1 MQEPYVTVNPSAP
14 EPEFLLTV
22 VTVCWNALKD
32 LKPTVESVLAQK
44 AKGTISIEHLVVD
57 GASTDGTPEWLEE
70 QLAAGKIECYV
81 SEPDRGIYDAM
92 NKGIN
97 LARGRVL
104 AFLNAGDWYADDV
117 DLAECVLPICR
128 GETES
133 VAAVAYFENNPAFPL
148 HRPDFRQHIHHT
160 PCCHQAYFASA
171 RAYRQTGGYDA
182 PHFKCSADADMMC
195 KMYYAFGEPLISD
208 LKVVHYDTGGLS
220 RNGNI
225 EYIDEHI
232 EILWRN
238 WERVKEKCR
247 RDHEYRSMIQAVLCD
262 HCFNLPDWQETH
274 GRAIPEALEHL
285 ATMCV
290 EAADMAGAFSK
301 AAPALRHLG
310 RRYLPRL
317 LTRTPLPRGTRQRLT
332 LCQCLCHPAA
342 NNRYTVGKP
351 IRGGSLWA
359 CAYGKIHNMLQH
371 ILHPRRRMHSHG
383 GSSADDTR

>member
-1 MQEPYVTVNPSAP
+1 MPVPYTSVRGENPAP
-14 EPEFLLTV
+14 SFQLTV
-22 VTVCWNALKD
+22 ITVCWNALAD
-32 LKPTVESVLAQK
+32 LKPTVASVLRQK
-44 AKGTISIEHLVVD
+44 ARGSISIEHLVVD
-57 GASTDGTPEWLEE
+57 GASTDGTPAWLAE
-70 QLAAGKIECYV
+70 QLAAGNIERYV

-104 AFLNAGDWYADDV
+104 AFLNAGDWYAEDV
-117 DLAECVLPICR
+117 DLAECVLQICR

-133 VAAVAYFENNPAFPL
+133 VAAVAYFENNPDFPL

-171 RAYRQTGGYDA
+171 RAYRRIGGYDA

-195 KMYYAFGEPLISD
+195 KMYYAFGEPLISG
-208 LKVVHYDTGGLS
+208 LKVVHFDTGGLS

-247 RDHEYRSMIQAVLCD
+247 RDPEYRGMVQAVLCD
-262 HCFNLPDWQETH
+262 HCFNLQNWQETH
-274 GRAIPEALEHL
+274 GHAIPEALEHL
-285 ATMCV
+285 ATMCM
-290 EAADMAGAFSK
+290 EAADMAGFSMAR
-301 AAPALRHLG
+301 AALSHLG

-317 LTRTPLPRGTRQRLT
+317 LARTPLPRGTRQRLT

-359 CAYGKIHNMLQH
+359 CAYGKIRNSLKR
-371 ILHPRRRMHSHG
+371 ILRPRRRMHSHN
-383 GSSADDTR
+383 GSSADDAR